1 MNDLVESA
9 FSEELTQ
16 QGLKDLRKKYPAKL
30 KLDMS
35 DDAVFKAAR
44 KTRTERNNLSKLISR
59 RRLDITDELKTYA
72 DSLIDQVAGIFDVV
86 VIPFEKEANV
96 RKVAAE
102 KAEKEREELLKKE
115 CKEIAA
121 IADFYDSSVNL
132 TSEEI
137 AGIIEAVDMIEVDH
151 FDKELIH
158 EAMEVK
164 KTTLSKLDSLMSDVK
179 AREIL
184 AVEREKLAEESAA
197 AEKKAVI
204 VERLNTLK
212 MIPTTMFGKT
222 SEDIIKK
229 IASLKMFKITEGEFG
244 ILSLDAKI
252 AVDAVVEQLSIM
264 KSQQEMVEDA
274 AKVKQEQAE
283 EAERVSN
290 EGTEQPEDD
299 IPFVNVEDGDGGHIN
314 VIDRREDNVP
324 RETKND
330 IKDNVPR
337 ETIENNLDCSVQET
351 GTSNMSLKD
360 AVDEWASAWTIGL
373 PAIQEL
379 SAILKER
386 GLI

>member
-1 MNDLVESA
+1 MNDLVESV

-16 QGLKDLRKKYPAKL
+16 QGIKDLRKKYPAKL
-30 KLDMS
+30 KLDMT
-35 DDAVFKAAR
+35 DDAVFKVAR
-44 KTRTERNNLSKLISR
+44 KTRTERNKLIESVNR
-59 RRLDITDELKTYA
+59 RRIDITDELKKYGENI
-72 DSLIDQVAGIFDVV
+72 IDQVTDIFDVV
-86 VIPFEKEANV
+86 VLPFEKEVGV

-121 IADFYDSSVNL
+121 IADFYGSSVNL
-132 TSEEI
+132 TSEQI
-137 AGIIEAVDMIEVDH
+137 ASIIESVDMIEVDH

-197 AEKKAVI
+197 AANKAVI
-204 VERLNTLK
+204 VERLNTLR

-229 IASLKMFKITEGEFG
+229 IASLKMFKITEDEFG

-283 EAERVSN
+283 EAERASKKD
-290 EGTEQPEDD
+290 TEQPEDD

-314 VIDRREDNVP
+314 VMERKKDNVP

-337 ETIENNLDCSVQET
+337 ETIEDDLDCSVQET

>member
-179 AREIL
+179 AREII

-197 AEKKAVI
+197 AEKKAAI

-212 MIPTTMFGKT
+212 MIPTTMFGT
-222 SEDIIKK
+222 SSEEIGKR
-229 IASLKMFKITEGEFG
+229 IASVKNFVVTEAEF
-244 ILSLDAKI
+244 DDMVDEVKV
-252 AVDAVVEQLSIM
+252 AVTTVVSQLEVM
-264 KSQQEMVEDA
+264 ESQQKMVEDA

-283 EAERVSN
+283 EAERVSS
-290 EGTEQPEDD
+290 EDIEQESKHEEQISEQKEPGLVAAASGIPITFEQPEDS
-299 IPFVNVEDGDGGHIN
+299 IPCEVEDDLKFA
-314 VIDRREDNVP
+314 DP
-324 RETKND
+324 
-330 IKDNVPR
+330 
-337 ETIENNLDCSVQET
+337 DCSVQET
-351 GTSNMSLKD
+351 RKSDMSLTEFID
-360 AVDEWASAWTIGL
+360 DWASGWNIEL

-379 SAILKER
+379 SAGLKER